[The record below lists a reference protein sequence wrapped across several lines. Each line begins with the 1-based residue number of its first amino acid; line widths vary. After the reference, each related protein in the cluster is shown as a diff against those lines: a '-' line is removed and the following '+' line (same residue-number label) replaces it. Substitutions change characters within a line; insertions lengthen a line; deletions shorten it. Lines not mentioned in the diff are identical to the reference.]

1 VKASVSNAKFVSG
14 PHWLQTAPLWLPRF
28 ECNLRDCLRNETPL
42 LKEFLLAKATVD
54 DKHVL
59 FGVRVI
65 VERQPLDNIWKPHR
79 WVISDLIPL
88 SVEAGTGAPPI
99 NDIPLVPLRTG
110 DDGLSMLFT
119 ADASLDL
126 HRAEAEAYAEN
137 LASSDP
143 SIYLVLRNNENSD
156 DHEVADE
163 ANGADIHITEISLSP
178 YNIQDY
184 EDCGEDQVEK
194 LQLQGPI
201 AEFVEAF
208 VARHYH
214 PEPFKKRKRDK
225 VRIDKHEAGRGDAR
239 LERRNDVFNAPRRRD
254 YQ

>member
-1 VKASVSNAKFVSG
+1 M
-14 PHWLQTAPLWLPRF
+14 
-28 ECNLRDCLRNETPL
+28 
-42 LKEFLLAKATVD
+42 
-54 DKHVL
+54 
-59 FGVRVI
+59 VRHQSMI
-65 VERQPLDNIWKPHR
+65 SR
-79 WVISDLIPL
+79 WH
-88 SVEAGTGAPPI
+88 
-99 NDIPLVPLRTG
+99 PLRAG

-126 HRAEAEAYAEN
+126 HHAESEAYAEN

-143 SIYLVLRNNENSD
+143 AIYLVLRKNENSD
-156 DHEVADE
+156 EYDDVEADADAADMHVA
-163 ANGADIHITEISLSP
+163 EISLSP

-208 VARHYH
+208 VAKHFQ
-214 PEPFKKRKRDK
+214 PEPFKKRQRDK
-225 VRIDKHEAGRGDAR
+225 AHVSSRDAGRGDI
-239 LERRNDVFNAPRRRD
+239 RRGQSGDVFQTPTRRRD